1 MLDDGQTVRRP
12 GAATVTGNTM
22 GRIIRRK
29 RTVVYYLLNRKHP
42 SLTET
47 CRTSL
52 IDIPTTMYYQL

>member
-12 GAATVTGNTM
+12 GTATVTGNTM

-42 SLTET
+42 SLTEKKSHFIN
-47 CRTSL
+47 RHL
-52 IDIPTTMYYQL
+52 DNYVVL